1 MHTNNTDQHCPAN
14 GYNDLFTKRCNK
26 LTSNNVSHHL
36 VKKYDDA
43 KLAVV
48 WKYKDIYLDISE
60 VDIVILEEA
69 DEFHEVLFCWVVM
82 TTVRPNSLR

>member
-14 GYNDLFTKRCNK
+14 GYNDLFAKQRLQQVT
-26 LTSNNVSHHL
+26 TSHHL
-36 VKKYDDA
+36 VNKYDDA
-43 KLAVV
+43 KHTVV